1 MQRALLFCL
10 LLGAQ
15 QLLAQTF
22 TIRGQITD
30 ANNAP
35 LAGASVGLQHP
46 WGETFKTAVSADDG
60 RFAISDV
67 GKGGYKL
74 QISLLGYEN
83 AAREVTIKDRDADL
97 GAVTLQASSVLLQEI
112 SVESTVPIAQQK
124 GDTTEFNANAVKV
137 LRDATS
143 EDLVSKLPGVTT
155 ENGAI
160 KAQGE
165 NVTQVLVDGKPFF
178 GNDPTAALRNLPAEV
193 IDKVQIFDQQSD
205 QAQFTGF
212 QDGNTTK
219 TINIVT
225 KKGMNNGQFGK
236 VYSGYGYQDKYQLGG
251 NINVFDGNRR
261 ISFIGMSNNINVQNF
276 SVDDILGVMGV
287 PGGNFRNAMMM
298 MGGRMMGGGGG
309 GRGGG
314 GGGGG
319 SMDFLVRPQ
328 GGIATTHAL
337 GINYSDKW
345 GKKVDVNAGYFFN
358 KTLNNAESAIFR
370 QFTAD
375 PEAAQVYDETSLTR
389 GDNTNHRFNARI
401 NIELDSFNSLL
412 IRPRLTAQ
420 INDGN
425 SATLG
430 QTRRNAGVLSETD
443 NRYRSELTGVNFS
456 NSLLWRH
463 KFQRKGRTF
472 STDLNTG
479 YSPKNGSN
487 LLQSQNAFFLG
498 PILRLDSLDQQASL
512 DVNNWNASANLEYT
526 EPITDKSQL
535 LLNYRASYQQ
545 EASDRYTYDFFEPE
559 DAYSLLN
566 TPLSNVFSNDYI
578 TQQAGA
584 GYNYS
589 KDRTFNFNVRLNAQW
604 ATLNND
610 RSFPTAANFGQDFF
624 NLLPSASLRFD
635 VDKSHNVRVNYR
647 TNTQLPAVEQ
657 LQDVINNA
665 NPLQLTLGN
674 PNLRQSVQHNFFM
687 RYQGSNTA
695 KGSTFFALIGGNL
708 TSDYIAN
715 STYLA
720 GSDFPIFGE
729 YAVQRGAQISRP
741 VNLDG
746 AYSVR
751 SFVSYG
757 RPIKGL
763 KMNANLD
770 GAYNFSQNPGL
781 LNEAKNLAATHSF
794 GAGVTLSSNISDRID
809 FTVSTRPTWNQVRNS
824 LQTNANNDYLT
835 LNSRARLNWIV
846 LEGFVL
852 RTDVS
857 HQLFSGLSGD
867 FNQNYWLWNLA
878 IGKKLFKNERGE
890 IALALN
896 DVLNQ
901 NRNIQRTVTETYIED
916 QQTNALRQFVMLS
929 FTYDLRHFN
938 TGKARSGRSN
948 MPFWPGM

>member
-1 MQRALLFCL
+1 
-10 LLGAQ
+10 
-15 QLLAQTF
+15 
-22 TIRGQITD
+22 
-30 ANNAP
+30 
-35 LAGASVGLQHP
+35 
-46 WGETFKTAVSADDG
+46 
-60 RFAISDV
+60 
-67 GKGGYKL
+67 
-74 QISLLGYEN
+74 
-83 AAREVTIKDRDADL
+83 
-97 GAVTLQASSVLLQEI
+97 
-112 SVESTVPIAQQK
+112 
-124 GDTTEFNANAVKV
+124 
-137 LRDATS
+137 
-143 EDLVSKLPGVTT
+143 
-155 ENGAI
+155 
-160 KAQGE
+160 
-165 NVTQVLVDGKPFF
+165 
-178 GNDPTAALRNLPAEV
+178 
-193 IDKVQIFDQQSD
+193 
-205 QAQFTGF
+205 
-212 QDGNTTK
+212 
-219 TINIVT
+219 
-225 KKGMNNGQFGK
+225 
-236 VYSGYGYQDKYQLGG
+236 
-251 NINVFDGNRR
+251 
-261 ISFIGMSNNINVQNF
+261 
-276 SVDDILGVMGV
+276 
-287 PGGNFRNAMMM
+287 
-298 MGGRMMGGGGG
+298 
-309 GRGGG
+309 
-314 GGGGG
+314 
-319 SMDFLVRPQ
+319 
-328 GGIATTHAL
+328 
-337 GINYSDKW
+337 
-345 GKKVDVNAGYFFN
+345 
-358 KTLNNAESAIFR
+358 
-370 QFTAD
+370 
-375 PEAAQVYDETSLTR
+375 
-389 GDNTNHRFNARI
+389 
-401 NIELDSFNSLL
+401 
-412 IRPRLTAQ
+412 
-420 INDGN
+420 
-425 SATLG
+425 
-430 QTRRNAGVLSETD
+430 
-443 NRYRSELTGVNFS
+443 
-456 NSLLWRH
+456 
-463 KFQRKGRTF
+463 
-472 STDLNTG
+472 
-479 YSPKNGSN
+479 
-487 LLQSQNAFFLG
+487 
-498 PILRLDSLDQQASL
+498 
-512 DVNNWNASANLEYT
+512 
-526 EPITDKSQL
+526 
-535 LLNYRASYQQ
+535 
-545 EASDRYTYDFFEPE
+545 
-559 DAYSLLN
+559 
-566 TPLSNVFSNDYI
+566 
-578 TQQAGA
+578 
-584 GYNYS
+584 
-589 KDRTFNFNVRLNAQW
+589 
-604 ATLNND
+604 
-610 RSFPTAANFGQDFF
+610 
-624 NLLPSASLRFD
+624 
-635 VDKSHNVRVNYR
+635 
-647 TNTQLPAVEQ
+647 VEQ

-794 GAGVTLSSNISDRID
+794 GAGITLSSNISDRID